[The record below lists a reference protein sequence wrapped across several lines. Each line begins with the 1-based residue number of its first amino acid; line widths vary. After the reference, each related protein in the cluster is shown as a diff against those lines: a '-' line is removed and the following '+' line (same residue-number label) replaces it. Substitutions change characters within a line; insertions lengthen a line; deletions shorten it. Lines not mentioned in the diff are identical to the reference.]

1 MVSPHP
7 ECTGS
12 IYKRDHSEEN
22 WVSGYLGN
30 TFTELSGMFPQI
42 ILASAQ
48 TRVKRTDK
56 VSALMAPTLTGG
68 GMRILI
74 NAFRRQYESI
84 LRGLVRWLS
93 G

>member
-7 ECTGS
+7 ECTEP

-30 TFTELSGMFPQI
+30 TFTEVPSMFPQI
-42 ILASAQ
+42 VLASAQ

-56 VSALMAPTLTGG
+56 ASALMAPTPG
-68 GMRILI
+68 
-74 NAFRRQYESI
+74 
-84 LRGLVRWLS
+84 
-93 G
+93 